1 LRHLVPLASAL
12 VLVLGLAA
20 CDLDQEKP
28 ILMAAGSYGDVAVV
42 VSDASLASS
51 VEAFAGA
58 LNQEYTFVLERESL
72 LDIDVYTPDKWELAR
87 GYKNIFFVWRV
98 GDGGPVEKLLR
109 SRLTDAGEQLVAS
122 GTPRVIKL
130 EDPFANY
137 QYAVIVAGTDA
148 NSLLSYLRRNAQEF
162 RQELE
167 SESAAR
173 IMRRYRHEGLATQL
187 MSDLWVRHR
196 FYLEIPGDFRL
207 NQETPSGYP
216 AVELLQAAPS
226 RGITVGWSQSV
237 DPQLLLQQRPLLL
250 ELRKELGL
258 KMHDEDVVPSSLSW
272 SEDTLGGLP
281 AVRLEGAW
289 TSRRFDGGGPFWCWF
304 VADPERQRVICVDVL
319 CYAPGMEKMD
329 FFRRL
334 QAIVQTFSLQAPQT

>member
-1 LRHLVPLASAL
+1 LRHLVPAALALLAVLAL
-12 VLVLGLAA
+12 VA

-28 ILMAAGSYGDVAVV
+28 ILMAAGSYGDVAVI
-42 VSDASLASS
+42 VSDASLASA
-51 VEAFAGA
+51 VEDFAAA
-58 LNQEYTFVLERESL
+58 LNREHTFVLETENL
-72 LDIDVYTPDKWELAR
+72 FDVDVYTPDRWELGK
-87 GYKNIFFVWRV
+87 GYKNIIFVWRV
-98 GDGGPVEKLLR
+98 GDRGPVEKMLR
-109 SRLTDAGEQLVAS
+109 GRLTDEGERLVES
-122 GTPRVIKL
+122 GTPRAIKL

-137 QYAVIVAGTDA
+137 QHAVIVAGTDR
-148 NSLLSYLRRNAQEF
+148 NSLLSFLRRNAAEF
-162 RQELE
+162 RRGLE
-167 SESAAR
+167 AESRAR

-187 MSDLWVRHR
+187 MTDLWVRHR
-196 FYLEIPGDFRL
+196 FYLEIPGEFRL
-207 NQETPSGYP
+207 NQETPGGYP
-216 AVELLQAAPS
+216 AVELIQSAPS

-237 DPQLLLQQRPLLL
+237 DPDLLLAQRPLLL

-258 KMHDEDVVPSSLSW
+258 KMHSEDLVASTLSW

-304 VADPERQRVICVDVL
+304 VADPERQRVLCVDVL

-334 QAIVQTFSLQAPQT
+334 EAVAQTFSLQPPRS